1 MFGSMRPLFILV
13 VAILFLAP
21 GGAGGATARAAGE
34 DGGAPVGEPGPPPTP
49 TAFDGDGMWIWY
61 VSRAG
66 GGSVQRIAAT
76 AKRRGIETVF
86 IKSSDGG
93 RYWGQFSRRLVRKLK
108 RRGLNVCAWQ
118 YVYGDRPT
126 TEAAV
131 GARAVRAGADCLV
144 LDAESQYEGKYASAR
159 KYVRSL
165 RARIG
170 ADYPLGLAGFPYVHY
185 HPAFPYSVF
194 LGPGGAQFN
203 LPQMYWRAIGTTVSR
218 VYSTTYL
225 YNRVYGRPIHP
236 LGQVYQNPP
245 TAEILRFRSLA
256 AANGAT
262 GVSWWSWHT
271 ATRRGWRA
279 VARPLPSPV
288 DPAPKRR
295 KQRMYPLLKRRARG
309 DLVVWAQQHLV
320 AAG

>member
-1 MFGSMRPLFILV
+1 MPIAQVMRPL
-13 VAILFLAP
+13 VALCVGLAVLI
-21 GGAGGATARAAGE
+21 GATTLAQSDSR
-34 DGGAPVGEPGPPPTP
+34 GAVKQTDASPL
-49 TAFDGDGMWIWY
+49 DGDGMWIWY

-118 YVYGDRPT
+118 YVYGGRPT

-144 LDAESQYEGKYASAR
+144 IDAESQYEGKYTSAR

-236 LGQVYQNPP
+236 LGQVAHASAVLLEERQHE
-245 TAEILRFRSLA
+245 AELSHSQA
-256 AANGAT
+256 AAVPKPEAHWLAQGEQIHIGAYRPVEQVVVNVHARST
-262 GVSWWSWHT
+262 PS
-271 ATRRGWRA
+271 RGCPR
-279 VARPLPSPV
+279 V
-288 DPAPKRR
+288 
-295 KQRMYPLLKRRARG
+295 
-309 DLVVWAQQHLV
+309 
-320 AAG
+320 